1 MVTVKR
7 IIEEEIAESE
17 IGTFLAEQAK
27 IVKGRGCE
35 IIPRDGDPP
44 FDPVPIKKG
53 DLLTLRDE
61 EYTRHGI
68 HAGSP
73 IYVAATVSEAGVF
86 WALYLRSDE
95 GGIGAMFFNGQQVAP
110 SSSPKRIV
118 PRLATGG

>member
-7 IIEEEIAESE
+7 VIEEEIAESD

-35 IIPRDGDPP
+35 IIPRDGEAP

-53 DLLTLRDE
+53 DFLHLREDE
-61 EYTRHGI
+61 YQRHSI
-68 HAGSP
+68 YVGSP
-73 IYVAATVSEAGVF
+73 VYVVTTVPEAGVF

-95 GGIGAMFFNGQQVAP
+95 GGIGGMFFNGTQVVVP
-110 SSSPKRIV
+110 SPSKRIV

>member
-7 IIEEEIAESE
+7 VIEEEIAESD
-17 IGTFLAEQAK
+17 IGSFLAEQAR

-35 IIPRDGDPP
+35 IIPRDGEPP

-53 DLLTLRDE
+53 DLLQLRAE

-68 HAGSP
+68 YAGSP
-73 IYVAATVSEAGVF
+73 VYVAATVPEAGVL
-86 WALYLRSDE
+86 WALYLRADE
-95 GGIGAMFFNGQQVAP
+95 GGIGAMFFNGQQVALP
-110 SSSPKRIV
+110 ASSRRIV